1 MSSFSDNFERDNQK
15 DVQFDTNAFYP
26 FLESLIVISI
36 FLTIYF
42 IIKSKLSQSVS
53 LKNENIYLNCQCSHC
68 KKKLINIIKK
78 DKGSN
83 NIIKFIILVLLI
95 ISFII
100 VYKKIKITSKNVKT
114 FNPYQILEIDDQEND
129 ARKIKKSYKK
139 LALLYHPDKNPN
151 NLQARAKFMLI
162 NKAYEILTN
171 NESRANFELYGNP
184 DGPTSMKFSVGLPQY
199 VLDKKNHFKIL
210 LIFLIIICGII
221 PYQFYHWYQK
231 VNLFDQNDILISTNK
246 KYEII
251 TDINS
256 IITHLPFYI
265 STGLEFVTHFKFTDL
280 HIQKEKDQINS
291 LFEKYKQYYPDDSYC
306 LDVQK
311 KVNIYNKKA
320 IVIAYA
326 YILNDF
332 NDENY
337 KNLYLKNEYIKLHAS
352 LIDPFLCK
360 TTEKYLALLALK
372 KMQNLNKD
380 TYILPKEVK
389 TIFIFYI
396 VRYQQM
402 FLQGMNI
409 TQIINN
415 CSFIQ
420 LPHFNYELIKKLP
433 EEPKLRRFI
442 KSTKEEKIKYLE
454 ELKTFNN
461 DQINDIIIASENF
474 PIYSIKYKKY
484 VEGFEDEDFVL
495 GDLGTIEINITK
507 INYDEKKNK
516 LNGILHSNFYP
527 GLFNE
532 CIQILVYINETF
544 IQQEK
549 IEMNKKTVTYKFR
562 IALSKEGNIP
572 LKFTIMSTCFFGLD
586 ERINIEIPVVKT
598 SEKRNNLL
606 KDIDKRHV
614 KVELSY
620 FQSIL
625 KEAGMYVDD
634 DEEEEEENNE
644 EKKES
649 NNENEND
656 NDNDSEKIKQE

>member
-1 MSSFSDNFERDNQK
+1 MSSFSNNFERDNQN

-36 FLTIYF
+36 FLTIYL
-42 IIKSKLSQSVS
+42 IIKSKLSQTVS
-53 LKNENIYLNCQCSHC
+53 LKNENLYLNCKCSHC
-68 KKKLINIIKK
+68 KKKLKNLIKNEKKSNIIFKL
-78 DKGSN
+78 
-83 NIIKFIILVLLI
+83 IILIILI
-95 ISFII
+95 IYFII
-100 VYKKIKITSKNVKT
+100 VYKKIKLTSKNVKT
-114 FNPYQILEIDDQEND
+114 FNPYQILEIKDQESD
-129 ARKIKKSYKK
+129 VQTIKKSYKK
-139 LALLYHPDKNPN
+139 LALKYHPDKNPN

-171 NESRANFELYGNP
+171 EESKTNFELYGNP
-184 DGPTSMKFSVGLPQY
+184 DGPTSMRLSVGLPQY

-210 LIFLIIICGII
+210 FIFLIVVCVII
-221 PYQFYHWYQK
+221 PYQFYHWYK
-231 VNLFDQNDILISTNK
+231 RINLFDQNDILISTNK
-246 KYEII
+246 IYGSI

-265 STGLEFVTHFKFTDL
+265 STGLEFVTHFNFKDTN
-280 HIQKEKDQINS
+280 IEKEKDSINL
-291 LFEKYKQYYPDDSYC
+291 LFEKYKKYYPDDAYC
-306 LDVQK
+306 KDVQN

-332 NDENY
+332 KDENY
-337 KNLYLKNEYIKLHAS
+337 NKLYLKNEYIKLHAS

-360 TTEKYLALLALK
+360 TVEKYLAIFMLK
-372 KMQNLNKD
+372 KMQNISQEN
-380 TYILPKEVK
+380 ISPKEVK
-389 TIFIFYI
+389 TIFIFFI

-409 TQIINN
+409 KQIINN

-420 LPHFNYELIKKLP
+420 LPHFNYDLISKLP

-442 KSTKEEKIKYLE
+442 KYSKEDKIKYLK
-454 ELKTFNN
+454 ELKSFN
-461 DQINDIIIASENF
+461 DEQINDIIIASENF
-474 PIYSIKYKKY
+474 PIYKIQYKKY
-484 VEGFEDEDFVL
+484 VEGFENEDFVV

-507 INYDEKKNK
+507 LNYDENNNK
-516 LNGILHSNFYP
+516 MLGILHSNFYP

-532 CIQILVYINETF
+532 CIQILVYNMDTF

-549 IEMNKKTVTYKFR
+549 IEINKKTVTYKFR
-562 IALSKEGNIP
+562 INLNNEGTLP

-586 ERINIEIPVVKT
+586 ERINIEIPVIKS

-606 KDIDKRHV
+606 KEIDKRHV

-649 NNENEND
+649 NNENENE